1 MPSVDII
8 QVNSFYNDILF
19 IYENFIMEHILDFL
33 SAIGGGIVILYALIR
48 FASDIEKSR
57 IDSKDKAN
65 HSIAQQAYA
74 TFFSSK
80 LDAYIKLSNLKSSY
94 LHAIHNFVPTEYG
107 ELDINVNRILYMNEI
122 RNNILE
128 NHIYFSDELNEAFK
142 NWNEKFTKIKVN
154 NAMYIE
160 EMWHEF
166 LERADIRGMPAH
178 MLADEETQLEY
189 NNFLESE
196 PELWNKLFETIDED
210 ITWLKRRYDLS
221 YAPRKPTISAF
232 KSIKRLLKA
241 DR

>member
-8 QVNSFYNDILF
+8 QLNSFYNNILF
-19 IYENFIMEHILDFL
+19 INEDFIMEYIPDLLGIL
-33 SAIGGGIVILYALIR
+33 GGGTVILYAIIR
-48 FASDIEKSR
+48 FVSDIWKSR

-65 HSIAQQAYA
+65 HAIAQQAYA

-80 LDAYIKLSNLKSSY
+80 LDACIKLSNLKSSY

-128 NHIYFSDELNEAFK
+128 NHIYFSDELNQAFK

-154 NAMYIE
+154 NTMYIE

-166 LERADIRGMPAH
+166 QERADIRQMPAQ

-210 ITWLKRRYDLS
+210 ITKLKRRYDL
-221 YAPRKPTISAF
+221 
-232 KSIKRLLKA
+232 
-241 DR
+241 

>member
-8 QVNSFYNDILF
+8 QLNSFYNNILF
-19 IYENFIMEHILDFL
+19 IYEDFIMEYISDLLGIL
-33 SAIGGGIVILYALIR
+33 GGGTVILYALIR
-48 FASDIEKSR
+48 FVSDIWKGR

-74 TFFSSK
+74 RFFSSK
-80 LDAYIKLSNLKSSY
+80 VDAYIKLSNLKSSY
-94 LHAIHNFVPTEYG
+94 LHAIHNFVPTEDG

-128 NHIYFSDELNEAFK
+128 SHIYFSDELNQAFK

-154 NAMYIE
+154 NTMYIR

-166 LERADIRGMPAH
+166 LAREDDIRGMSAH

-210 ITWLKRRYDLS
+210 IAKIKRRYDV
-221 YAPRKPTISAF
+221 
-232 KSIKRLLKA
+232 
-241 DR
+241 

>member
-1 MPSVDII
+1 MLSVDIT
-8 QVNSFYNDILF
+8 QVNSFYNNILF
-19 IYENFIMEHILDFL
+19 IYEDFIMEYISDLLGIL
-33 SAIGGGIVILYALIR
+33 GGGTVILYALIR
-48 FASDIEKSR
+48 FISDIWKGR

-74 TFFSSK
+74 RFFSSK
-80 LDAYIKLSNLKSSY
+80 LEAYIKLSNLKSSY
-94 LHAIHNFVPTEYG
+94 LHAIHNFVPAEYG

-128 NHIYFSDELNEAFK
+128 NHIYFSDKLNQAFK
-142 NWNEKFTKIKVN
+142 NWNEKFTEIKIN
-154 NAMYIE
+154 NTINNR

-166 LERADIRGMPAH
+166 LEREDIRGMSAH

-210 ITWLKRRYDLS
+210 IARIKRRYDL
-221 YAPRKPTISAF
+221 
-232 KSIKRLLKA
+232 
-241 DR
+241 

>member
-1 MPSVDII
+1 MSSVDII
-8 QVNSFYNDILF
+8 QVNSFYNNILF
-19 IYENFIMEHILDFL
+19 IYENFIMEDISDFL
-33 SAIGGGIVILYALIR
+33 GIIGGGTVILYALTR
-48 FASDIEKSR
+48 FVSDIWKSR

-80 LDAYIKLSNLKSSY
+80 VDAYIKLSNLKSSY

-128 NHIYFSDELNEAFK
+128 NHIYFSDELNQAFK

-154 NAMYIE
+154 NTINIR

-166 LERADIRGMPAH
+166 QARADIRGMSAH

-189 NNFLESE
+189 DNFIESE

-210 ITWLKRRYDLS
+210 IAIIKRRYNL
-221 YAPRKPTISAF
+221 
-232 KSIKRLLKA
+232 
-241 DR
+241 